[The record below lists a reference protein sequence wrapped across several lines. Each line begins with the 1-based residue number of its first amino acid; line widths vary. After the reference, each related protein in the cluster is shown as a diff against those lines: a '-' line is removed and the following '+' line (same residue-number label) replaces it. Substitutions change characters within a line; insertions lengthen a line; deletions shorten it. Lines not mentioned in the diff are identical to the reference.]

1 MELTN
6 EQLEAIREAT
16 KTVEYGSVTV
26 HISATSKHLDLEVKM
41 RVRIEDEPEQKIF
54 GSFERGEGSRVPM
67 TPKKRYKRKFL

>member
-26 HISATSKHLDLEVKM
+26 HISATSEHLDLEVQR
-41 RVRIEDEPEQKIF
+41 RVRIESGPHKEISGPFSKKIH
-54 GSFERGEGSRVPM
+54 
-67 TPKKRYKRKFL
+67 